1 MNSITSPSFN
11 SRTLL
16 IDGVWGCGKSLL
28 SSLLHAFPS
37 INPFKIDSIFDN
49 IPILNSLGL
58 IDASTATTLLSM
70 RAHELNHY
78 NSVGREI
85 NLRISDD
92 SSYFKSPWIM
102 SHIYKMLSPQ
112 PSSIVLDERINNT
125 CLSLMTHMSSF
136 NNNIIS
142 TALGESLFILHPIR
156 DPLSLYPF
164 WIKYLPRLSDNNDF
178 RELTVKCT
186 LGTSYS
192 SQIVP
197 WFLLESN
204 EDISDLSIPELAI
217 LSIFELYSM
226 LQKSLQIYPGGRY
239 IISFDNAIK
248 HPDRFY
254 EFIERLTDFKS
265 VSLFKYLRKK
275 SARVPRQ
282 IPTYSP
288 DLFCQFP
295 PMCRTPSEI
304 DVIMEHPFFLTSSI
318 RSRYRDYVAL
328 TYEIYF
334 DLIKQSSI

>member
-1 MNSITSPSFN
+1 MEFGGVESLTSYFMHS
-11 SRTLL
+11 
-16 IDGVWGCGKSLL
+16 
-28 SSLLHAFPS
+28 S
-37 INPFKIDSIFDN
+37 INPFKIDSLFDN

-58 IDASTATTLLSM
+58 IDTSTAATLLSM

-92 SSYFKSPWIM
+92 SSYFKSPWIV

-112 PSSIVLDERINNT
+112 PSSIVLDQRINNT

-142 TALGESLFILHPIR
+142 TALGDSLFILHPIR

-164 WIKYLPRLSDNNDF
+164 WIKYLPRLSDDNDF
-178 RELTVKCT
+178 RELTIKCT

-192 SQIVP
+192 RQVVP
-197 WFLLESN
+197 WFLLETN
-204 EDISDLSIPELAI
+204 EDISGLSIPELAI

-226 LQKSLQIYPGGRY
+226 LQKSLQQYPGRRY

-248 HPDRFY
+248 NPDHFY
-254 EFIERLTDFKS
+254 EFIERLTDLKS
-265 VSLFKYLRKK
+265 ISLFRYLRKK
-275 SARVPRQ
+275 SASPS
-282 IPTYSP
+282 TNYYLSP

-295 PMCRTPSEI
+295 PICRTPSDI
-304 DVIMEHPFFLTSSI
+304 DVIMEHPFFLTSRV

-334 DLIKQSSI
+334 DLTKQSSI

>member
-1 MNSITSPSFN
+1 MNSITSPSFK

-58 IDASTATTLLSM
+58 IDASTATTLLCM

-192 SQIVP
+192 VKLYLGFYWNQTKIFQLVYSRTG
-197 WFLLESN
+197 
-204 EDISDLSIPELAI
+204 D

-226 LQKSLQIYPGGRY
+226 LQKSLQHILRRY

-248 HPDRFY
+248 NPDHFY
-254 EFIERLTDFKS
+254 EFIERLTDLKS
-265 VSLFKYLRKK
+265 ISLFRYLRKK

-282 IPTYSP
+282 ITTYSP

-295 PMCRTPSEI
+295 PICRTPSDI
-304 DVIMEHPFFLTSSI
+304 DVIIEHPFFLTNRV

-334 DLIKQSSI
+334 ALLKHSSI